1 MNYFLVRNISINKFK
16 TYKYD
21 AAPFFFF
28 IDVIPADT
36 SGLKQP
42 HYIELIK
49 SIKSNPIMPLPMRVD
64 RVYNAENSILI
75 RPREPISFMIGEDL
89 VAAINPNPFIQLGIE
104 KLLYFTEVRAREKFY
119 TSLSIKRTSK
129 WWNSTRYLYGNLYHL
144 EEDFSTFLRA
154 YLHTMVKAKI
164 DEEDLVKAA
173 TEYCQIITDICN
185 KRIDE
190 NSILVEIR
198 GRQRNVLLFQVKEVV
213 IRQKREKVKQTQ
225 YHPELVDIEV
235 FNLHE
240 RGFPTNKDEQNT
252 LLNELRPREKKYI
265 PILFYDDLL
274 ECMLQ
279 NLADLEEG
287 AEDLLNPS
295 FLIDQNVIS
304 IQESK
309 DLEKSDTKIYSWWS
323 NFDDI
328 SLESIFEA
336 IKTTYKEYYIS
347 ISKQ

>member
-1 MNYFLVRNISINKFK
+1 MNLISIHKFK

-28 IDVIPADT
+28 IDVFQADT

-42 HYIELIK
+42 HYVELIK

-89 VAAINPNPFIQLGIE
+89 VAAINPNPFIKLGIE

-119 TSLSIKRTSK
+119 TSLSIERASK
-129 WWNSTRYLYGNLYHL
+129 WWNSTRYLYGNLSHL
-144 EEDFSTFLRA
+144 EEDFSAFLRA
-154 YLHTMVKAKI
+154 YLHTMVKAKL

-185 KRIDE
+185 KRINE
-190 NSILVEIR
+190 NSILVDIR
-198 GRQRNVLLFQVKEVV
+198 GRQRNVLLFKVKEVM
-213 IRQKREKVKQTQ
+213 IHQKRKKVKQTQ
-225 YHPELVDIEV
+225 YFPELIDIEI

-240 RGFPTNKDEQNT
+240 RDFPTNKNEQSI
-252 LLNELRPREKKYI
+252 LLNELRPTEKKYI

-287 AEDLLNPS
+287 AEDILNPS

-304 IQESK
+304 IQKSK
-309 DLEKSDTKIYSWWS
+309 DLEKSYTKIYSWWS
-323 NFDDI
+323 NFDNI

-336 IKTTYKEYYIS
+336 IKTTYKEYYLS

>member
-1 MNYFLVRNISINKFK
+1 MNIISINKFK

-28 IDVIPADT
+28 IDVVPADT
-36 SGLKQP
+36 PDLKQP
-42 HYIELIK
+42 YYIELIK

-89 VAAINPNPFIQLGIE
+89 IAAINPYPFIQLGIE
-104 KLLYFTEVRAREKFY
+104 KLLYFTEVRAREKLY
-119 TSLSIKRTSK
+119 NPLSIERANK
-129 WWNSTRYLYGNLYHL
+129 WWNSTRYLYGNLYSL
-144 EEDFSTFLRA
+144 EEDFSAFSRA

-190 NSILVEIR
+190 NYILVGIR
-198 GRQRNVLLFQVKEVV
+198 GRQRNVLLFQIKEVM

-235 FNLHE
+235 FDLHE
-240 RGFPTNKDEQNT
+240 RGFPTNKDEQNI
-252 LLNELRPREKKYI
+252 LLNELRPRKKKYI

-279 NLADLEEG
+279 NLWDLEEG
-287 AEDLLNPS
+287 VEDLLDPS

-309 DLEKSDTKIYSWWS
+309 DLEKSNAKIFSWWS
-323 NFDDI
+323 NFEDI
-328 SLESIFEA
+328 DLESIFQA
-336 IKTTYKEYYIS
+336 IKTTYKEYYFS
-347 ISKQ
+347 IRKQ

>member
-1 MNYFLVRNISINKFK
+1 MNLISIHKFK

-28 IDVIPADT
+28 IDVFQADT

-42 HYIELIK
+42 HYVELIK

-75 RPREPISFMIGEDL
+75 RPREPVCFTIGDDR

-104 KLLYFTEVRAREKFY
+104 KLLYFTEVRAREKFF
-119 TSLSIKRTSK
+119 TPLSIKRAIK
-129 WWNSTRYLYGNLYHL
+129 WWNSTRYLYGNLYQL
-144 EEDFSTFLRA
+144 EEDLSAFLRA
-154 YLHTMVKAKI
+154 YLYTMVKAKL

-173 TEYCQIITDICN
+173 TEYCQIVTDICN

-190 NSILVEIR
+190 NSILVEIK
-198 GRQRNVLLFQVKEVV
+198 GKQKNVLLFQVKEMI
-213 IRQKREKVKQTQ
+213 IRQKRKKVKQTQ
-225 YHPELVDIEV
+225 YHPELIDIEI
-235 FNLHE
+235 FNLYE
-240 RGFPTNKDEQNT
+240 MGFPTNKDEQNI
-252 LLNELRPREKKYI
+252 LLNELRPRKKKYI

-287 AEDLLNPS
+287 AEDILNPS

-323 NFDDI
+323 NFDNI
-328 SLESIFEA
+328 RVESIFEA
-336 IKTTYKEYYIS
+336 MKTTYKEYFLS
-347 ISKQ
+347 FSKQ

>member
-28 IDVIPADT
+28 IDVFPADPP
-36 SGLKQP
+36 GLKQP

-75 RPREPISFMIGEDL
+75 RPREPISFMIVEDL

-104 KLLYFTEVRAREKFY
+104 KLLYFTEVRTREQLY
-119 TSLSIKRTSK
+119 NSLSIERASK

-144 EEDFSTFLRA
+144 EEDFSAFLRA
-154 YLHTMVKAKI
+154 YLHTMVKAKL
-164 DEEDLVKAA
+164 DKEDLVKAA

-190 NSILVEIR
+190 NYILVEIR
-198 GRQRNVLLFQVKEVV
+198 GRQRNVLLFQIKEVM

-240 RGFPTNKDEQNT
+240 TGFPIKKDEQNI
-252 LLNELRPREKKYI
+252 LLNELRPRKKKYI
-265 PILFYDDLL
+265 PIFFYDDLL

-287 AEDLLNPS
+287 VEDLLDPS

-309 DLEKSDTKIYSWWS
+309 NLEKSNAKIFSWWS
-323 NFDDI
+323 NFEDI
-328 SLESIFEA
+328 DLESIFQA
-336 IKTTYKEYYIS
+336 IKTTYKEYYFS

>member
-1 MNYFLVRNISINKFK
+1 MNIISINKFK

-28 IDVIPADT
+28 IDVSPADT

-75 RPREPISFMIGEDL
+75 RPREPISFRIGEDL

-104 KLLYFTEVRAREKFY
+104 KLLYFTEVRAREKLY
-119 TSLSIKRTSK
+119 NPLSIERANK
-129 WWNSTRYLYGNLYHL
+129 WWNSTRYLYGNLYSL
-144 EEDFSTFLRA
+144 EEDFSALSRA

-190 NSILVEIR
+190 NYILVGIR
-198 GRQRNVLLFQVKEVV
+198 GRQRNVLLFQIKEVM

-235 FNLHE
+235 FDLHE
-240 RGFPTNKDEQNT
+240 RGFPTNKDEQNI
-252 LLNELRPREKKYI
+252 LLNELRPRKKKYI

-287 AEDLLNPS
+287 VEDLLDPS

-309 DLEKSDTKIYSWWS
+309 DLEKSNAKIFSWWS
-323 NFDDI
+323 NFEDI
-328 SLESIFEA
+328 DLESIFQA
-336 IKTTYKEYYIS
+336 IKTTYKEYYFS
-347 ISKQ
+347 IRKQ

>member
-1 MNYFLVRNISINKFK
+1 MNLISIHKFK

-28 IDVIPADT
+28 VDVFQADT

-42 HYIELIK
+42 QYVEIIK

-75 RPREPISFMIGEDL
+75 RPREPISITIGEDL
-89 VAAINPNPFIQLGIE
+89 AAAINPNPFIQLGIE
-104 KLLYFTEVRAREKFY
+104 KLLYFTEIRARENFF
-119 TSLSIKRTSK
+119 TPLSIERAIK
-129 WWNSTRYLYGNLYHL
+129 WWNSTRYLYGNLYRL
-144 EEDFSTFLRA
+144 EEDFSAFLRA
-154 YLHTMVKAKI
+154 YLNTMLKAKL

-190 NSILVEIR
+190 NSFLVEIR
-198 GRQRNVLLFQVKEVV
+198 GRQINVLLFQVKEVV
-213 IRQKREKVKQTQ
+213 YRKKGKKLKQIQ
-225 YHPELVDIEV
+225 YHPELIDIAI

-240 RGFPTNKDEQNT
+240 RGFPTNKDEQNI

-265 PILFYDDLL
+265 PLLFYDDLL

-279 NLADLEEG
+279 NTADLEAG
-287 AEDLLNPS
+287 SKDILDPS

-309 DLEKSDTKIYSWWS
+309 DLEKIDTKIYSWWS

-328 SLESIFEA
+328 NLKSILEA
-336 IKTTYKEYYIS
+336 IKTIYKEYYFS
-347 ISKQ
+347 ISKK

>member
-1 MNYFLVRNISINKFK
+1 MSIISIHKFK

-28 IDVIPADT
+28 IDVFPADT

-75 RPREPISFMIGEDL
+75 RPREPISFMIGKDL

-104 KLLYFTEVRAREKFY
+104 KLLYFTEVRAREQLYK
-119 TSLSIKRTSK
+119 SLSIKRASK
-129 WWNSTRYLYGNLYHL
+129 WWNSTRYLYGNLYRL
-144 EEDFSTFLRA
+144 EEDFSAFSRA

-198 GRQRNVLLFQVKEVV
+198 GRQRNVLLFQVKEVM

-240 RGFPTNKDEQNT
+240 TGFPTNKDEQNI

-265 PILFYDDLL
+265 HILFYDDLL

-287 AEDLLNPS
+287 IEDLLDPS

-304 IQESK
+304 IQKSK

-323 NFDDI
+323 YFDDI

-336 IKTTYKEYYIS
+336 IKTTYKEYYLS
-347 ISKQ
+347 ISKNYSL

>member
-1 MNYFLVRNISINKFK
+1 VTIISLHKFK
-16 TYKYD
+16 TYKSD

-28 IDVIPADT
+28 IDVVPADT
-36 SGLKQP
+36 PDLKQP
-42 HYIELIK
+42 YYIELIK

-119 TSLSIKRTSK
+119 TSLSIERASK
-129 WWNSTRYLYGNLYHL
+129 WWNSTRYLYGNLYRL
-144 EEDFSTFLRA
+144 EEDFSAFLRA
-154 YLHTMVKAKI
+154 YLHTMVKAKL

-173 TEYCQIITDICN
+173 TEYCQLIADICN
-185 KRIDE
+185 KRIEE
-190 NSILVEIR
+190 NAILVDVR
-198 GRQRNVLLFQVKEVV
+198 GSQTKEKLFKVREVKY
-213 IRQKREKVKQTQ
+213 RKKREKVIETQ
-225 YHPELVDIEV
+225 YHPELIDIEV

-240 RGFPTNKDEQNT
+240 RDFPTNKDEQNI

-274 ECMLQ
+274 ECVLQ
-279 NLADLEEG
+279 NLADLEKG
-287 AEDLLNPS
+287 VEDILDPS

-309 DLEKSDTKIYSWWS
+309 DLEKSNAKIFSWWS
-323 NFDDI
+323 NFEDI
-328 SLESIFEA
+328 DLESIFQA
-336 IKTTYKEYYIS
+336 IKTTYKEYYFS